1 MKLDFT
7 GRIAIV
13 TGGRVK
19 IGYYIATKLLSY
31 GAKVLITSRF
41 PKDALFKFQKGLVIN
56 SLYHFLLE

>member
-1 MKLDFT
+1 MT

-31 GAKVLITSRF
+31 GC
-41 PKDALFKFQKGLVIN
+41 KF
-56 SLYHFLLE
+56 

>member
-1 MKLDFT
+1 MKIDMT

-31 GAKVLITSRF
+31 GC
-41 PKDALFKFQKGLVIN
+41 KF
-56 SLYHFLLE
+56 